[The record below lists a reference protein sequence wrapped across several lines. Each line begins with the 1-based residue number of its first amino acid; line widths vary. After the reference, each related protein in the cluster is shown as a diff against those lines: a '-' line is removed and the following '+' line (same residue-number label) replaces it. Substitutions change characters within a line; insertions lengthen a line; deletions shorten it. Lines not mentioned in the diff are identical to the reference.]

1 MHQHSVSTSSSSAEA
16 NLDHNHDPETRLI
29 AAHRRNIAESVNAE
43 KELLQMVKD
52 DIATAQARKLLE
64 RNTGKSFAWSIGKK
78 T

>member
-52 DIATAQARKLLE
+52 CSSTQIAREEYWEIFCLE
-64 RNTGKSFAWSIGKK
+64 YWEKNLKIQ
-78 T
+78 